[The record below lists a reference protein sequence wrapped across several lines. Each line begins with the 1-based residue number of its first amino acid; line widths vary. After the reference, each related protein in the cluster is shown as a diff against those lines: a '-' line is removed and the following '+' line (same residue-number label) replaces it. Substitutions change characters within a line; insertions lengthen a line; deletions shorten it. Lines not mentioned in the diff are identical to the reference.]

1 VSQGLPARRR
11 KEEGGMT
18 EQEEV
23 KNKRNGDEM
32 RSTGKRFKKRKGTKS
47 QWQGKLKEQYYTHEM
62 TFRTNGS
69 PKGIA
74 MKKARHGSK
83 EEGEEGVTQGRKSKD

>member
-1 VSQGLPARRR
+1 
-11 KEEGGMT
+11 MT

-32 RSTGKRFKKRKGTKS
+32 RSTGKRLKKKKRDQKS
-47 QWQGKLKEQYYTHEM
+47 MEGKVKEQYYTHEM
-62 TFRTNGS
+62 TFRTNDS

-74 MKKARHGSK
+74 MKKKKARHGSK
-83 EEGEEGVTQGRKSKD
+83 EEGGEGVTQGRKSKD